1 MAREIIR
8 IGERAI
14 AGKQGWTGVLK
25 GEAYANVN
33 KGTYN
38 LGPDERRVSR
48 LNGSWIANPN
58 ASRVITQDYTQ
69 PANYPNQD
77 KTIEP
82 NSPWNTPMENL
93 RQALYKNKLNKELY
107 HDQDELR
114 KIYNI
119 RRRNE
124 YGSSEIEEAPKR
136 SRSQAQKERR
146 AREKEE
152 REREKKE
159 QPKRSRSQAQ
169 KERKAREKEEREKK
183 EQAKRHRIQSQRERR
198 KREKEERD
206 RIKREKEVRDR
217 IEREI
222 EEREKAES
230 DRIER
235 EIEERDRI
243 KREIEEI
250 EEREK
255 PQETEKEKRNVYSDE
270 TLDIIKKLDEEL
282 PSIESLESEA
292 EMAGQKIENLVT
304 PPSENKPVKEEEE
317 ELLDIIKWMIAT
329 CNINI
334 NMRNLISL
342 GSDREFYGAAHGK
355 KKGEAKKDAGLIG
368 GRGTGTVGNV
378 PSGFM
383 IPVEAVDLSKQEFRN
398 MATQLSTILVKIKNH
413 LISDMAIQQIY
424 AILYRIYLWMK
435 STARGSRFLD
445 SENWTNIYLAYSG
458 IAPQVLSLA
467 NLSNSGGGVY
477 QQQPIIT
484 KTP

>member
-38 LGPDERRVSR
+38 LGPDERRIAR

-58 ASRVITQDYTQ
+58 ASRVITQNYTQ
-69 PANYPNQD
+69 PADYPNQD

-93 RQALYKNKLNKELY
+93 RQSLYKNKLNKELY

-124 YGSSEIEEAPKR
+124 YGSSEIEEAPKKNKTQKEKIERKKKEQPTR

-152 REREKKE
+152 REKKE
-159 QPKRSRSQAQ
+159 KSY
-169 KERKAREKEEREKK
+169 RK
-183 EQAKRHRIQSQRERR
+183 RIQSQRERR
-198 KREKEERD
+198 KREKEER
-206 RIKREKEVRDR
+206 EKLNK
-217 IEREI
+217 IETELS
-222 EEREKAES
+222 ET
-230 DRIER
+230 
-235 EIEERDRI
+235 
-243 KREIEEI
+243 
-250 EEREK
+250 EK
-255 PQETEKEKRNVYSDE
+255 PQDTEKEKRKIYSDE
-270 TLDIIKKLDEEL
+270 TLDIIKKLDDEL

-355 KKGEAKKDAGLIG
+355 KKGEARKDAGLIG

-383 IPVEAVDLSKQEFRN
+383 IPVEAVDLSKQEFRT

-435 STARGSRFLD
+435 SAARGSRFLD
-445 SENWTNIYLAYSG
+445 SENWTNIYVAYSG

-484 KTP
+484 KNP

>member
-1 MAREIIR
+1 MARQLIKQ
-8 IGERAI
+8 GERAI
-14 AGKQGWTGVLK
+14 AGKQGWSGVLK
-25 GEAYANVN
+25 GQDYANVN

-38 LGPDERRVSR
+38 LGPNERRVSR
-48 LNGSWIANPN
+48 ENGVWVGNPN

-69 PANYPNQD
+69 PADYPNQD
-77 KTIEP
+77 RTIEP

-93 RQALYKNKLNKELY
+93 RQSLYKNKLNKELY
-107 HDQDELR
+107 HDQAELR

-124 YGSSEIEEAPKR
+124 YGASEPEEAEAPKKT
-136 SRSQAQKERR
+136 QKKKTTKKQNP
-146 AREKEE
+146 ARKKKLSKKEE
-152 REREKKE
+152 QEKKEKARLNRIEGQRKRREREKLDK
-159 QPKRSRSQAQ
+159 
-169 KERKAREKEEREKK
+169 
-183 EQAKRHRIQSQRERR
+183 
-198 KREKEERD
+198 
-206 RIKREKEVRDR
+206 
-217 IEREI
+217 IEAELSEI
-222 EEREKAES
+222 ENKGPLYPEA
-230 DRIER
+230 
-235 EIEERDRI
+235 
-243 KREIEEI
+243 
-250 EEREK
+250 
-255 PQETEKEKRNVYSDE
+255 ETEIPEGETVPELPDVEIPDFEEVKRNIYSEE
-270 TLDIIKKLDEEL
+270 TLDTIKRLDEKL
-282 PSIESLESEA
+282 PDIEALESEA

-334 NMRNLISL
+334 NMRNLITL

-383 IPVEAVDLSKQEFRN
+383 IPVEAIDLSKREFRN
-398 MATQLSTILVKIKNH
+398 MATQLSTILIKIKNH
-413 LISDMAIQQIY
+413 LISDIAIQQIY
-424 AILYRIYLWMK
+424 AILYRIYVWMK
-435 STARGSRFLD
+435 SSARGSRFLD
-445 SENWTNIYLAYSG
+445 SESWTNIYTAYTG

-477 QQQPIIT
+477 QQQPIVT

>member
-14 AGKQGWTGVLK
+14 AGKQGWSGVLK
-25 GEAYANVN
+25 GQDYANVN

-38 LGPDERRVSR
+38 LGPNERRVSR

-69 PANYPNQD
+69 PADYPNQD

-93 RQALYKNKLNKELY
+93 RQSLYQNKLNKELY

-124 YGSSEIEEAPKR
+124 YGSSDIEEVPKKNKTQKEKREKKEQPKR

-152 REREKKE
+152 KEKKE
-159 QPKRSRSQAQ
+159 KSRQNRLEGQRKRR
-169 KERKAREKEEREKK
+169 EREKEEREKLNK
-183 EQAKRHRIQSQRERR
+183 
-198 KREKEERD
+198 
-206 RIKREKEVRDR
+206 
-217 IEREI
+217 IETELS
-222 EEREKAES
+222 ET
-230 DRIER
+230 
-235 EIEERDRI
+235 
-243 KREIEEI
+243 
-250 EEREK
+250 EK
-255 PQETEKEKRNVYSDE
+255 PQDTEKEKRKIYSDE
-270 TLDIIKKLDEEL
+270 TLDTLQKLDEKL
-282 PSIESLESEA
+282 PDIEALEAEA
-292 EMAGQKIENLVT
+292 EMAGQKIENLVS

-334 NMRNLISL
+334 NMRNLITL

-383 IPVEAVDLSKQEFRN
+383 IPVEAIDLSKREFRD

-424 AILYRIYLWMK
+424 AILYRIYEWMK
-435 STARGSRFLD
+435 SSARGSRFLD
-445 SENWTNIYLAYSG
+445 SESWTNIYTAYSG

-484 KTP
+484 KNP

>member
-38 LGPDERRVSR
+38 LGPDEKRVSR

-58 ASRVITQDYTQ
+58 ASRVITQNYTQ
-69 PANYPNQD
+69 PADYPNQD

-93 RQALYKNKLNKELY
+93 RQSLYKNKLNKELY

-124 YGSSEIEEAPKR
+124 YGSSEIEEAPKKNKTQKEKRERKKKEQPTR

-146 AREKEE
+146 EREKEE
-152 REREKKE
+152 RER
-159 QPKRSRSQAQ
+159 
-169 KERKAREKEEREKK
+169 K
-183 EQAKRHRIQSQRERR
+183 EQARRKRIQSQRDRR
-198 KREKEERD
+198 KREKEER
-206 RIKREKEVRDR
+206 EKLNK
-217 IEREI
+217 IETELS
-222 EEREKAES
+222 ET
-230 DRIER
+230 
-235 EIEERDRI
+235 
-243 KREIEEI
+243 
-250 EEREK
+250 EK
-255 PQETEKEKRNVYSDE
+255 PQETEKEKRNIYSDE
-270 TLDIIKKLDEEL
+270 TLDIIKKLDDEL

-355 KKGEAKKDAGLIG
+355 KKGEARKDAGLIG

-398 MATQLSTILVKIKNH
+398 MSTQLSTILVKIKNH

-435 STARGSRFLD
+435 SAARGSRFLD
-445 SENWTNIYLAYSG
+445 SENWTNIYVAYSG
-458 IAPQVLSLA
+458 IAPQVMSLA

>member
-48 LNGSWIANPN
+48 LNGSWVANPN

-124 YGSSEIEEAPKR
+124 YGSSETEEAPKKNKTQKEKREKKEQPKR

-152 REREKKE
+152 RER
-159 QPKRSRSQAQ
+159 
-169 KERKAREKEEREKK
+169 K
-183 EQAKRHRIQSQRERR
+183 EQARRQRIQSQRDRR
-198 KREKEERD
+198 KREKAERD
-206 RIKREKEVRDR
+206 RIKREKE
-217 IEREI
+217 
-222 EEREKAES
+222 EREKLNK
-230 DRIER
+230 IET
-235 EIEERDRI
+235 ELSET
-243 KREIEEI
+243 
-250 EEREK
+250 EK
-255 PQETEKEKRNVYSDE
+255 PQDTEKEKRNIYSYE
-270 TLDIIKKLDEEL
+270 TIDIIKKLDEEL
-282 PSIESLESEA
+282 PSIETLESEA

-304 PPSENKPVKEEEE
+304 PPSENKPAKEEEE

-355 KKGEAKKDAGLIG
+355 KKGEARKDAGLIG

-383 IPVEAVDLSKQEFRN
+383 IPVEAVDLSKQEFRT

-435 STARGSRFLD
+435 SAARGSRFLD
-445 SENWTNIYLAYSG
+445 SENWTNIYVAYSG
-458 IAPQVLSLA
+458 IAPQVMSLA

>member
-124 YGSSEIEEAPKR
+124 YGSSEIEEAPKKNKTQKEKRKKKEQPTR

-152 REREKKE
+152 KEKKE
-159 QPKRSRSQAQ
+159 KSY
-169 KERKAREKEEREKK
+169 RK
-183 EQAKRHRIQSQRERR
+183 RIQSQRERR
-198 KREKEERD
+198 KREKEEREK
-206 RIKREKEVRDR
+206 IKREKE
-217 IEREI
+217 
-222 EEREKAES
+222 EREKLNK
-230 DRIER
+230 IET
-235 EIEERDRI
+235 ELSET
-243 KREIEEI
+243 
-250 EEREK
+250 EK
-255 PQETEKEKRNVYSDE
+255 PQETEKEKRNIYSYE
-270 TLDIIKKLDEEL
+270 TIDIIKKLDEEL
-282 PSIESLESEA
+282 PSIEALESEA

-304 PPSENKPVKEEEE
+304 PPSENKPAKEEEE

-355 KKGEAKKDAGLIG
+355 KKGEARKDAGLIG

-383 IPVEAVDLSKQEFRN
+383 IPVEAVDLSKQEFRT

-435 STARGSRFLD
+435 SAARGSRFLD
-445 SENWTNIYLAYSG
+445 SENWTNIYVAYSG

-484 KTP
+484 KNP

>member
-38 LGPDERRVSR
+38 LGPDERRVAR

-58 ASRVITQDYTQ
+58 ASRVITQNYTQ
-69 PANYPNQD
+69 PADYPNQD

-93 RQALYKNKLNKELY
+93 RQSLYKNKLNKELY

-124 YGSSEIEEAPKR
+124 YGSSEIEEAPKKNKTQKEKRKKKEQPTR

-152 REREKKE
+152 KEKKE
-159 QPKRSRSQAQ
+159 QSY
-169 KERKAREKEEREKK
+169 RK
-183 EQAKRHRIQSQRERR
+183 RIQSQRERR
-198 KREKEERD
+198 KREKEER
-206 RIKREKEVRDR
+206 EKLNK
-217 IEREI
+217 IETELS
-222 EEREKAES
+222 ET
-230 DRIER
+230 
-235 EIEERDRI
+235 
-243 KREIEEI
+243 
-250 EEREK
+250 EK
-255 PQETEKEKRNVYSDE
+255 PQDTEKEKRKIYSDE
-270 TLDIIKKLDEEL
+270 TLDIIKKLDDEL

-383 IPVEAVDLSKQEFRN
+383 IPVEAVDLSKQEFRI

-435 STARGSRFLD
+435 SAARGSRFLD
-445 SENWTNIYLAYSG
+445 SENWTNIYVAYSG